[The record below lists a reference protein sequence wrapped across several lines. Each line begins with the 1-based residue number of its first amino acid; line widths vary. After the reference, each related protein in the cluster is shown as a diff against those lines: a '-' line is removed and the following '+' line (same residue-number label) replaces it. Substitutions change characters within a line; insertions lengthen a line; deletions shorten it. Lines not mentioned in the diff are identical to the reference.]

1 MKIEKQKLSKNVFF
15 YIFYNQL
22 NVLGPYLYAI
32 NIWRERGYKVSIYS
46 LWDEKH
52 DGVIY
57 SGFRK
62 DFFHYCIEFPL
73 GLQALCFFAQ
83 IIGGILR
90 KMGVRTRGSEWVNL
104 VKMSYFALYCFFKT
118 NKKSNSILIGT
129 DPAGLWAAT
138 LVVKRTKSQ
147 YIYSV
152 RELLHSADAKSVMDR
167 VIKRLER
174 NCNRNALFTVEFD
187 ETRAELLRIDNDIN
201 PERMFIVPNSPPGE
215 SNLQKSMYLR
225 EKLGIGEVKKIVL
238 YTGGIAEYN
247 LTYEILKTIE
257 LWPRDVVL
265 VLHSWGQTQEI
276 KSLKAFACQFNREI
290 YFSTEMVPF
299 NEINKIY
306 ASADIGLALYG
317 DQDLNHKYAGLS
329 SGKLFNFMKACVPVI
344 TNNTPS
350 CIKAI
355 HETGCGICIE
365 SCAEIGKAL
374 YDILQNEVRFR
385 LSCNE
390 NFSKFEYS
398 RNYGLLIDSIETKLL
413 V

>member
-1 MKIEKQKLSKNVFF
+1 
-15 YIFYNQL
+15 
-22 NVLGPYLYAI
+22 
-32 NIWRERGYKVSIYS
+32 
-46 LWDEKH
+46 
-52 DGVIY
+52 
-57 SGFRK
+57 
-62 DFFHYCIEFPL
+62 
-73 GLQALCFFAQ
+73 
-83 IIGGILR
+83 
-90 KMGVRTRGSEWVNL
+90 
-104 VKMSYFALYCFFKT
+104 
-118 NKKSNSILIGT
+118 
-129 DPAGLWAAT
+129 
-138 LVVKRTKSQ
+138 
-147 YIYSV
+147 
-152 RELLHSADAKSVMDR
+152 
-167 VIKRLER
+167 
-174 NCNRNALFTVEFD
+174 LFTVEFD